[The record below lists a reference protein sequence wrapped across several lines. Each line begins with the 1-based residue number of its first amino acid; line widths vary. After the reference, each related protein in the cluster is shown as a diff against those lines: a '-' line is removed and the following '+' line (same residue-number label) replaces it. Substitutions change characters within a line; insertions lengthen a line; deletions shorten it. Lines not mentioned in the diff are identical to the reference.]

1 MSSTSKGVAWVTG
14 ASTGIGRALAR
25 RLAEDGW
32 LVAASART
40 ARDLDSLAAEVPD
53 RITSFQLDVTD
64 EKACAA
70 TGRRIEETLGPVDL
84 AIFNAGSYF
93 PTTAEDFSVAN
104 FRKTVDVNLMGE
116 VHCMGPIVPGMVARR
131 RGHILLMASLTG
143 YVGLPTAAS
152 YGATKAALISIAQ
165 AFKPDF
171 ERFGVTI
178 SVINP
183 GFVKTPLTDKNE
195 FPMPFLI
202 PVDAAIDHILRG
214 IARKQ
219 FEIAFPWQTSFLIHL
234 LASLPNRL
242 KFAITRRM
250 LPRR

>member
-1 MSSTSKGVAWVTG
+1 MVKGWDQFQYYSKG
-14 ASTGIGRALAR
+14 L
-25 RLAEDGW
+25 
-32 LVAASART
+32 
-40 ARDLDSLAAEVPD
+40 
-53 RITSFQLDVTD
+53 LDVASFDGKLYALPTD
-64 EKACAA
+64 
-70 TGRRIEETLGPVDL
+70 T
-84 AIFNAGSYF
+84 
-93 PTTAEDFSVAN
+93 
-104 FRKTVDVNLMGE
+104 DVR
-116 VHCMGPIVPGMVARR
+116 MVARH

-202 PVDAAIDHILRG
+202 QVDKAVDHILRG
-214 IARKQ
+214 IERKQ
-219 FEIAFPWQTSFLIHL
+219 FEIAFPWQMSFLIHL
-234 LASLPNRL
+234 LASFPNWL
-242 KFAITRRM
+242 KFAVTRRM
-250 LPRR
+250 LPH